1 MIRRRHLAVLA
12 AAVLTSAVLAA
23 SCQAGDHTG
32 ASAPPV
38 SRSVEAGGEGTVF
51 DTTISAFALPAR
63 NLGAEDRRAFVVGN
77 SFFNDT
83 WVIAPASTD
92 GRDGLGPTFN
102 ANSCSSCHFKDGRSA
117 PPGPDDPEGPGLLMR
132 LSVPGQGSNGGPIG
146 DPTYGGQLNHQSI
159 PGVPAEGRIEI
170 TYEEVS
176 GRFGDGGLYSLQRPT
191 YRIEPALG
199 PLAADV
205 TMSPRVGPALIG
217 VGLLEAVPEATI
229 LARADPDDADGD
241 GISGR
246 PNRVWDGVAERTVV
260 GRFGWK
266 ANVATVEQQ
275 VAGAFLGDIGITSR
289 LQPDENCPPVQTLC
303 GTAIGG
309 GRPELDDHKL
319 QRVTFYTR
327 TLAVPARRDAAD
339 ADTRRGA
346 AVFSQVGCSSCHTPS
361 MRTGKSE
368 VPELED
374 QAIQPF
380 TDLLLHDMG
389 PGLADGR
396 TDFEAS
402 GSEWRT
408 PPLWGIGLVEVVNG
422 HTRFLHDGR
431 ARSLEEAILWHGGE
445 AEASQR
451 LYTDLPASDRAAIL
465 AFLRSL

>member
-1 MIRRRHLAVLA
+1 MNRRRHLAVVA
-12 AAVLTSAVLAA
+12 AATIVVAMLVA
-23 SCQAGDHTG
+23 SCQAADRTG
-32 ASAPPV
+32 APPRI
-38 SRSVEAGGEGTVF
+38 SPSLEAGGEGTVF
-51 DTTISAFALPAR
+51 DETISAFALPAR
-63 NLGAEDRRAFVVGN
+63 NLGAEDRRSFVVGN
-77 SFFNDT
+77 SFFNDI
-83 WVIAPASTD
+83 WVIAPSSTE

-117 PPGPDDPEGPGLLMR
+117 PPAPDEPDGPGLLMR
-132 LSVPGQGSNGGPIG
+132 LSVPGEGSNGGPIG
-146 DPTYGGQLNHQSI
+146 DPIYGGQLNHRAI
-159 PGVPAEGRIEI
+159 PGVPAEGGLVI
-170 TYEEVS
+170 TYDEVG
-176 GRFGDGGLYSLQRPT
+176 GRYNDGTPYTLQRPT
-191 YRIEPALG
+191 YRVEPALG

-205 TMSPRVGPALIG
+205 TMSPRVAPALVG

-246 PNRVWDGVAERTVV
+246 PNQVWDGVAERTVV

-289 LQPDENCPPVQTLC
+289 LQPDQNCTEAQTAC
-303 GTAIGG
+303 GAAVGG
-309 GRPELDDHKL
+309 GEPELDDHKL

-327 TLAVPARRDAAD
+327 TLAVPARRPAEAD
-339 ADTRRGA
+339 VRRGG
-346 AVFSQVGCSSCHTPS
+346 AVFEQAGCSACHTPS
-361 MRTGKSE
+361 MRTGPDE
-368 VPELED
+368 IPELAE
-374 QAIQPF
+374 QPIQPF

-396 TDFEAS
+396 TDFDAS
-402 GSEWRT
+402 GTEWRT

-431 ARSLEEAILWHGGE
+431 ARSLEEAVLWHGGE

-451 LYTDLPASDRAAIL
+451 RYTSLPAPDRTALL